1 MIELKDIEK
10 LAELSRIRI
19 SNEEKEVFQRDLGSI
34 FGFVDQI
41 KNVAGKADI
50 TLTQS
55 ENGLKN
61 IFREDASPHISG
73 QFTEDL
79 LECVPEKKDGYI
91 KVKKIL

>member
-10 LAELSRIRI
+10 LAELSRIRV
-19 SNEEKEVFQRDLGSI
+19 SDEEKEVFQRDLGSI
-34 FGFVDQI
+34 LGFVDQI
-41 KNVAGKADI
+41 KDVAGKADI
-50 TLTQS
+50 KMTQS

-61 IFREDASPHISG
+61 VFREDANPHISG

-79 LECVPEKKDGYI
+79 LGCVQEKEDGYV